1 MKKILKF
8 IFALV
13 VLIFALYAYSR
24 YIEPNM
30 LTVKTLDVLTE
41 KNINDFKAVFFTD
54 THFGELY
61 GVENAQ
67 KIADKINS
75 LNADIVI
82 FGGDLLDDYYRD
94 SEKLDF
100 NKLKT
105 ALSSITAKSGKFAV
119 YGNHD
124 YGGGGENLY
133 EDFMSSCGF
142 TVLSDES
149 VILDEYNIEIIGF
162 DDIMMSYT
170 EPELYT
176 LKSDYFNI
184 IAAHEPETVK
194 FIKSHSDNFMFSGH
208 THGGQVF
215 IPFLTDKILPPGSG
229 GFRKGL
235 YTQNE
240 INTDTSINLYVSSG
254 IGLTKVP
261 LRLFNPPEIIEINL
275 RNQN

>member
-1 MKKILKF
+1 MKKILKL
-8 IFALV
+8 IFTVA
-13 VLIFALYAYSR
+13 VLIFALYTYSR

-30 LTVKTLDVLTE
+30 LTVKTLNFSTE
-41 KNINDFKAVFFTD
+41 KEIKDFKAVFFTD
-54 THFGELY
+54 THFGSLY

-67 KIADKINS
+67 KISDKINS

-94 SEKLDF
+94 GQNIDF
-100 NKLKT
+100 DQLKN
-105 ALSSITAKSGKFAV
+105 ALSSITAKNGKYAV

-124 YGGGGENLY
+124 YGGGAVKLY
-133 EDFMSSCGF
+133 EDFMTSCGF
-142 TVLSDES
+142 TVLTDES
-149 VILDEYNIEIIGF
+149 VVIDEYNIELIGY

-170 EPELYT
+170 EPDLYT

-194 FIKSHSDNFMFSGH
+194 FIKSNSDNFMFSGH

-235 YTQNE
+235 YTQDK
-240 INTDTSINLYVSSG
+240 INTDTSISLYVSSG

-261 LRLFNPPEIIEINL
+261 LRLFNVPEIIEVNFT
-275 RNQN
+275 QSK

>member
-8 IFALV
+8 IFALA
-13 VLIFALYAYSR
+13 VLTTALYAYMR
-24 YIEPNM
+24 YVEPKM
-30 LTVKTLDVLTE
+30 LTVKTLYVSTE
-41 KNINDFKAVFFTD
+41 KNIENCKAVFFTD
-54 THFGELY
+54 THFGKLY
-61 GVENAQ
+61 SVENAD

-82 FGGDLLDDYYRD
+82 FGGDLLDNYYRD
-94 SEKLDF
+94 REKLDF
-100 NKLKT
+100 LRLKN
-105 ALSSITAKSGKFAV
+105 ALSSIAAKYGKFAV

-124 YGGGGENLY
+124 YGGGAEDMY
-133 EDFMSSCGF
+133 EDFMTSCGF
-142 TVLSDES
+142 TVLSDKS
-149 VILDEYNIEIIGF
+149 VVLDKYNIEIIGF

-194 FIKSHSDNFMFSGH
+194 YINSASDNFMLTGH

-235 YTQNE
+235 YTQKE
-240 INTDTSINLYVSSG
+240 IKTDTSISLYVSSG
-254 IGLTKVP
+254 VGLTKVP
-261 LRLFNPPEIIEINL
+261 FRFFNAPEIIEVNFKSKA
-275 RNQN
+275 